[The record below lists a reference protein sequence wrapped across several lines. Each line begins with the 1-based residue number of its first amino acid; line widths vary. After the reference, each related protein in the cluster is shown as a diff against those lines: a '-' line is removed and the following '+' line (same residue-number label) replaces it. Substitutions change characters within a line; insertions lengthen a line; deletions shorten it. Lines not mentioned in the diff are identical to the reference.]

1 MSAHMRGV
9 VVALIGSLAVAA
21 CASDGAS
28 LSDRASLEDAIT
40 PPAGAVPLPLARP
53 AAKSSVLR
61 STAAQDVWRHL
72 PEPVS
77 IQQFNQDKAKC
88 TRMANTAPGT
98 GSPEIKFYPIFSN
111 CMRSAGYEPGSR
123 AIPRPESPTPDANE
137 NRNGL
142 NTYAHATT

>member
-1 MSAHMRGV
+1 
-9 VVALIGSLAVAA
+9 VALIGSLAVAA

-28 LSDRASLEDAIT
+28 LEDAIIA
-40 PPAGAVPLPLARP
+40 PAGAVPLPPPRP
-53 AAKSSVLR
+53 AAKSSVLQ
-61 STAAQDVWRHL
+61 STAPQDVWRHL

-98 GSPEIKFYPIFSN
+98 GSPEIKFYLIFSN
-111 CMRSAGYEPGSR
+111 CMRSAGYEPGSSR
-123 AIPRPESPTPDANE
+123 AMPGPESPPPDANE

>member
-21 CASDGAS
+21 CASDGV
-28 LSDRASLEDAIT
+28 SLEDAIT
-40 PPAGAVPLPLARP
+40 QPTGAVPLPLPRP
-53 AAKSSVLR
+53 AAKSSVLQ
-61 STAAQDVWRHL
+61 SSASQDVWRHL

-98 GSPEIKFYPIFSN
+98 GSPEMKFYLIFSN
-111 CMRSAGYEPGSR
+111 CMRSAGYEPSSR
-123 AIPRPESPTPDANE
+123 AIPRPELPTPDANE

>member
-28 LSDRASLEDAIT
+28 LSSPEDAIT
-40 PPAGAVPLPLARP
+40 PPAGAVPLPLPRP
-53 AAKSSVLR
+53 AAKSSVLQ
-61 STAAQDVWRHL
+61 STAPQDVWRHL

-98 GSPEIKFYPIFSN
+98 GSPEMKFYLIFSN

-137 NRNGL
+137 HRNGL

>member
-1 MSAHMRGV
+1 VSAHMRGV
-9 VVALIGSLAVAA
+9 VMALIGSLAVGA

-28 LSDRASLEDAIT
+28 LEDAII
-40 PPAGAVPLPLARP
+40 PPAGAVPLPTPRP
-53 AAKSSVLR
+53 AAKSSVLQ
-61 STAAQDVWRHL
+61 STAPQDVWRHL

-88 TRMANTAPGT
+88 TRIANTAPGT
-98 GSPEIKFYPIFSN
+98 GSPEIKFYLIFSN
-111 CMRSAGYEPGSR
+111 CMRSAGYEPG
-123 AIPRPESPTPDANE
+123 AIPRPESPPDVNE